1 MAETLNTKRRFPGSR
16 YLLIGLVPIM
26 LAGCASQHGQT
37 WFDRWGKCALGG
49 GLAGAAAGATHSG
62 SSAAAGGGIGLL
74 LGGAICALTN
84 KPPAPPAPAPAPE
97 PEVTVIE
104 EVVEVPPPPPVKE
117 EAHPL
122 PPERLDSLYFQFD
135 STKIEKNSEQVLE
148 NAAKTLERFPHIH
161 LKVNGYTDSTGPAS
175 YNDKLS
181 VRRAQSVKQYLVEK
195 KGISASRIQ
204 ASGLGELQVNNATRE
219 GRAHNRRVDL
229 ELFAPEPPKPPQPSD
244 QYQGQ

>member
-1 MAETLNTKRRFPGSR
+1 MAEILNTKRRFPGSR
-16 YLLIGLVPIM
+16 YLLVGLMPII
-26 LAGCASQHGQT
+26 LAGCASQHGQS

-74 LGGAICALTN
+74 LGGAICALTS
-84 KPPAPPAPAPAPE
+84 KPPAPPAPEPAPE
-97 PEVTVIE
+97 PEVTIIE
-104 EVVEVPPPPPVKE
+104 EVVEVPPPPPPVKE

-135 STKIEKNSEQVLE
+135 STKIEKNSEQVLA
-148 NAAKTLERFPHIH
+148 NAVKTLERFPHIH
-161 LKVNGYTDSTGPAS
+161 LRVNGYTDSTGPAT

-181 VRRAQSVKQYLVEK
+181 ARRAQSVKQYLIEK
-195 KGISASRIQ
+195 KGISADRIQ
-204 ASGLGELQVNNATRE
+204 ATGLGELQVNNATRE

-229 ELFAPEPPKPPQPSD
+229 ELFAPEPPKPPQP
-244 QYQGQ
+244 